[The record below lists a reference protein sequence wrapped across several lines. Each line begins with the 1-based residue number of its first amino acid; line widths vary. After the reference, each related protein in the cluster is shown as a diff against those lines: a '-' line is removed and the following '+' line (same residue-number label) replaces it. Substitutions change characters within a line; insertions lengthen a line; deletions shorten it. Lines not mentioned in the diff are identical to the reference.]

1 MGVKELSSHRDP
13 PFLPW
18 GRKEESRWAIVGVT
32 DQGAHTNI
40 YVGPR
45 AQSKEEPLLDYG
57 KNPSSARCGQGQREQ
72 STTESDTPGYFM
84 E

>member
-1 MGVKELSSHRDP
+1 
-13 PFLPW
+13 
-18 GRKEESRWAIVGVT
+18 VGVI

-45 AQSKEEPLLDYG
+45 VQSKEEPLLGHG
-57 KNPSSARCGQGQREQ
+57 KNPSPGQGQRERP
-72 STTESDTPGYFM
+72 TTESDTPSHSM